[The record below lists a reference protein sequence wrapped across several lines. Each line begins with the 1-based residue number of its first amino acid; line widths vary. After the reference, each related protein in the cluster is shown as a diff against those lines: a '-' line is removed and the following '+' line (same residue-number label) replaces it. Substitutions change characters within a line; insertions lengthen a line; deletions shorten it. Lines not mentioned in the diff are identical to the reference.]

1 MKEQF
6 LKDLEKKLYLLEEKE
21 RKKVIKQYEKMIDD
35 KISEGKN
42 EKEAISEIGQVVD
55 VAIKILKS
63 YKIDPKYY
71 ESKRSSE
78 ETTTNDKDEKSFSNF
93 INSIIDSVDKFL
105 SNISEKES
113 KYIIRII
120 FYVLLALFGIWLIRI
135 PFFIIEKIGVYTFD
149 YFDSPIDTIFIG
161 IWMFM
166 VNIIYLLIII
176 KIIFVIYKRFN
187 YKNTIKKTD
196 IKAEPKVEE
205 KEVKDNINVEKVG
218 TMFSSIFLLLLRMMI
233 IIFTLPMFFVLI
245 GLFIAIGFLIN
256 LWSEGVYV
264 LGPILIILGLI
275 SLTWTLIR
283 WIYHIAFD
291 KRRWY

>member
-1 MKEQF
+1 
-6 LKDLEKKLYLLEEKE
+6 
-21 RKKVIKQYEKMIDD
+21 MIDD

-120 FYVLLALFGIWLIRI
+120 FYVLLALFGIWLL
-135 PFFIIEKIGVYTFD
+135 
-149 YFDSPIDTIFIG
+149 
-161 IWMFM
+161 
-166 VNIIYLLIII
+166 N
-176 KIIFVIYKRFN
+176 
-187 YKNTIKKTD
+187 
-196 IKAEPKVEE
+196 
-205 KEVKDNINVEKVG
+205 
-218 TMFSSIFLLLLRMMI
+218 SIF
-233 IIFTLPMFFVLI
+233 
-245 GLFIAIGFLIN
+245 
-256 LWSEGVYV
+256 
-264 LGPILIILGLI
+264 
-275 SLTWTLIR
+275 
-283 WIYHIAFD
+283 HH
-291 KRRWY
+291 